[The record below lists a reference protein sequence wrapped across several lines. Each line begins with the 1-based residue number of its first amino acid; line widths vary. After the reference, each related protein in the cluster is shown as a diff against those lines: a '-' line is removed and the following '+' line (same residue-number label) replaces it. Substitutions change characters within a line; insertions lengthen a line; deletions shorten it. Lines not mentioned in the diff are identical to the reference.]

1 MIPMDNLLP
10 LTGWLATSAHQKSF
24 MDWNTFFR
32 RNPHLFAKYYLG
44 LKLFTYQQ
52 IILWGLFQSD
62 NAIIE
67 AARAAAKSFIL
78 AVYCVVRAILYPGTH
93 IVIASSTRKQA
104 ALIISE
110 KILKELCSMSPMLRR
125 EIKSSKD
132 NQLETSVTF
141 HNGSF
146 IEIVTLSDTARGHRA
161 HVIVIDEGRNILDD
175 GEVVKKVIVPFL
187 ISRQPEFS
195 RLPEYNGRKEFIEE
209 PVQIQISSSTDDQH
223 WLSKASVNAM
233 KGMLSG
239 DGSVFFALD
248 YAICLKHGIRTRKQ
262 MITAYRD
269 ADPITR
275 MTEYDNIMMR
285 QGSMS
290 FFTYTELRNRQVIPR
305 PFYPKTTDEYI
316 TKAKLLNP
324 LTKQDGEIRIVSAD
338 FAAVNRSGND
348 NSAFS
353 LLRLLPDI
361 GEDGH
366 KVYRVQIVYLEAFK
380 GTEIR
385 SQAIR
390 LQQLRNDFGAQYM
403 VLDLRNI
410 GVAVYD
416 MLARVLYDDARGVE
430 YKPIRCMNDATIAAR
445 INNPSAEECVFVIN
459 ATAKL
464 NSEMVMNFKAMLME
478 KLIEFLIPRDDGID
492 EIRRF
497 IPDYLK
503 TSDPDVRFRYEAPYL
518 ETMLMISE
526 MATLQYDRA
535 PSTGLIRVFEQGN
548 NTKDR
553 WSSVEMGAYFASL
566 LARDLLNESDEGAF
580 EDAPLLVS
588 AVNFD

>member
-1 MIPMDNLLP
+1 MRQ
-10 LTGWLATSAHQKSF
+10 HQQSF
-24 MDWNTFFR
+24 LEWNSFFR
-32 RNPHLFAKYYLG
+32 RNPHLFAKYYLK
-44 LKLFTYQQ
+44 LKLFPYQQ

-78 AVYCVVRAILYPGTH
+78 AVYCVIRCILYPGTH
-93 IVIASSTRKQA
+93 IIIASSTRKQA
-104 ALIISE
+104 SLIISE
-110 KILKELCSMSPMLRR
+110 KIIKELCEWSPMLRR
-125 EIKSSKD
+125 EIKSYKD

-141 HNGSF
+141 RNGSF
-146 IEIVTLSDTARGHRA
+146 VEIVTLSDSARGHRA

-187 ISRQPEFS
+187 ISRQPEFA
-195 RLPEYNGRKEFIEE
+195 RLPEYNGDQRFIEE

-233 KGMLSG
+233 KGMLAG

-248 YAICLKHGIRTRKQ
+248 YAICLKHGIKTRKQ
-262 MITAYRD
+262 MINAYRE

-275 MTEYDNIMMR
+275 ITEYDNIMMR

-290 FFTYTELRNRQVIPR
+290 FFNYAELRNRQIIAR
-305 PFYPKTTDEYI
+305 PFYPKATDEFI
-316 TKAKLLNP
+316 TKAKLINP
-324 LTKQDGEIRIVSAD
+324 IPRQDGEVRIVAAD

-353 LLRLLPDI
+353 LMRLLPDA
-361 GEDGH
+361 GDDGH
-366 KVYRVQIVYLEAFK
+366 KLYRVQIVYLEAFK

-385 SQAIR
+385 AQAVR
-390 LQQLRNDFGAQYM
+390 LQQLKHDFDAQYL
-403 VLDLRNI
+403 VVDARNI
-410 GVAVYD
+410 GISIID
-416 MLARVLYDDARGVE
+416 TLARVLTDPDRGVE
-430 YKPIRCMNDATIAAR
+430 YKPLRCMNDPVIAAR
-445 INNPSAEECVFVIN
+445 VNNPAAEECVFAIN

-464 NSEMVMNFKAMLME
+464 NSEMLMTVKAMLME
-478 KLIEFLIPRDDGID
+478 KTVELLIPRDNGVD
-492 EIRRF
+492 EIQRY
-497 IPDYLK
+497 IPEYLK
-503 TSDPDVRFRYEAPYL
+503 TNDPDIRFRYEAPYL
-518 ETMLMISE
+518 ETMLLIAE

-553 WSSVEMGAYFASL
+553 WSSIEMGLYFASL
-566 LARDLLNESDEGAF
+566 LARDLLNDDEGAF

-588 AVNFD
+588 TISF